1 MSPESN
7 LAVSSLEVI
16 LIERARLMIRQL
28 KNSTIGCKPGESR
41 IDRGEVALEEDFF
54 FSSSDKLVFAMKE
67 LHADLEETHLYTTAN
82 PIVVSKLDIRS
93 VEAYNFP
100 RIHQEDVIKSY
111 GKGFGEL
118 SGENA
123 NELILKRMIQ
133 LAKTSVARPTISA

>member
-1 MSPESN
+1 
-7 LAVSSLEVI
+7 
-16 LIERARLMIRQL
+16 
-28 KNSTIGCKPGESR
+28 
-41 IDRGEVALEEDFF
+41 
-54 FSSSDKLVFAMKE
+54 MKE

-133 LAKTSVARPTISA
+133 LAKTSVARPTI